1 MKNYKLVEM
10 VANKIYVN
18 KEYGIRYELEKYE
31 DQIKLEYGPQM
42 FRDLQLKVQENR
54 EDEVSEWLKTSGFIK
69 SETVE
74 FHEGFVRSQIKK
86 ILKETPN
93 SFQGGKPFVRRSDQD
108 HHDAQDSLKEYSEDY
123 IVVYD
128 KVTKKVIE
136 KFRDNKDGY
145 HSGRSKARRF
155 VDAVVKSDADSEKQR
170 YERYA
175 KMFKDN
181 PEDMQYSP
189 LPKKEYVIGKETEY
203 STMEGSVNE
212 GKGQDLADK
221 YVAQLRQEFKNLND
235 DELEE
240 FKKTLA
246 TAFDMKLNEND
257 YPASAS
263 RVYVLMLG
271 NRYSSRGM
279 GPSMVFADKA
289 AAEAEAAKQEA
300 EGRDTKAFVQDLAF
314 IN

>member
-10 VANKIYVN
+10 VANKIYAN

-74 FHEGFVRSQIKK
+74 FHEGFVRSQIRK

-93 SFQGGKPFVRRSDQD
+93 SFQGGKPFGRRSDQD
-108 HHDAQDSLKEYSEDY
+108 YHDAHNTQ
-123 IVVYD
+123 
-128 KVTKKVIE
+128 
-136 KFRDNKDGY
+136 
-145 HSGRSKARRF
+145 
-155 VDAVVKSDADSEKQR
+155 
-170 YERYA
+170 
-175 KMFKDN
+175 
-181 PEDMQYSP
+181 
-189 LPKKEYVIGKETEY
+189 
-203 STMEGSVNE
+203 NE

-235 DELEE
+235 EELDE

-246 TAFDMKLNEND
+246 TAFDMNELVNEDAGMDTPGGNPD
-257 YPASAS
+257 YFYDTKPKPTSTS

-271 NRYSSRGM
+271 NRYRAGNM
-279 GPSMVFADKA
+279 GPAMVFADKA
-289 AAEAEAAKQEA
+289 AAEAEAAKEEA
-300 EGRDTKAFVQDLAF
+300 SGNDTRAFVQDLRF
-314 IN
+314 IK